1 MNAPMRSMAARLRG
15 VWLGSWSEGGER
27 TRYINALAVRRVMPV
42 SRAHTAPSLAPSY
55 NKHHKVLLQLSFHF

>member
-15 VWLGSWSEGGER
+15 VWLGSWSVGGER

-42 SRAHTAPSLAPSY
+42 SRAHTAPSLAPS
-55 NKHHKVLLQLSFHF
+55 